1 MWDAAV
7 KIWLKIHQNTPQ
19 ILLYTHSGWRGMTV
33 ETSAAREVLQQLRDL
48 GMGVFI
54 SCADCF
60 MSVPL
65 CAGCYLARKDVV
77 TRMKCTPCKE
87 KKKKEYKGSFS
98 DRRNSA
104 DRSKRW
110 RDKKKAEKEKADLVL
125 HEQGSC
131 SSEVHSDDSNSQCET
146 LFKAPCSQNPPSS
159 IPTNSPD
166 VPTQSSP
173 FPIVEPQ
180 DSFAQNKIDTEQ
192 TQVPQRLRR

>member
-1 MWDAAV
+1 M
-7 KIWLKIHQNTPQ
+7 
-19 ILLYTHSGWRGMTV
+19 
-33 ETSAAREVLQQLRDL
+33 ETSAAREVLRRLRDL

-54 SCADCF
+54 PCADCF

-65 CAGCYLARKDVV
+65 CAECYLARKDVV

-110 RDKKKAEKEKADLVL
+110 RDKKKAEKEKASLAP

-131 SSEVHSDDSNSQCET
+131 SSEVYSDDGNPQCEP
-146 LFKAPCSQNPPSS
+146 LFSSQNPPSF

-173 FPIVEPQ
+173 FPVVEPH
-180 DSFAQNKIDTEQ
+180 DNFVQNKIDTEQ
-192 TQVPQRLRR
+192 TQVSPGL